1 MEENLKIFN
10 QAITKIEDQS
20 TSLNTKINSYRE
32 GIDSYNEIVKKLD
45 GFQELINSEN
55 GEIGELINSSI
66 DDTLNFID
74 ENTQLL
80 ENCEEESIEKLVKIY
95 LDITSKINGV
105 ESHINKVSLNFESV
119 DTSNDQND

>member
-10 QAITKIEDQS
+10 QAITKIGDQS
-20 TSLNTKINSYRE
+20 SSLNTKINSYRE

-45 GFQELINSEN
+45 QFQELINSEN

-74 ENTQLL
+74 DNAELL
-80 ENCEEESIEKLVKIY
+80 ENSEEESIEKLVKIY
-95 LDITSKINGV
+95 LDITSRINGV

-119 DTSNDQND
+119 DTSYN

>member
-20 TSLNTKINSYRE
+20 SSLNTKINSYRE

-55 GEIGELINSSI
+55 GEIGELINSSV

-74 ENTQLL
+74 ENTELI

-95 LDITSKINGV
+95 LDIISRINGV

-119 DTSNDQND
+119 DTSYDQND

>member
-55 GEIGELINSSI
+55 GEIGELINSSV

-74 ENTQLL
+74 ENTELI

-95 LDITSKINGV
+95 LDIISRINGV

-119 DTSNDQND
+119 DTSND

>member
-55 GEIGELINSSI
+55 GEIGELINSSV

-74 ENTQLL
+74 ENTELI

-95 LDITSKINGV
+95 LDIISRINGV